1 MSARPLND
9 GVPPAPVVCLHG
21 VRKTYRLGAHVIP
34 ALQGVD
40 LVVQR
45 GELLALTG
53 PSGSGK
59 STLLNLCGLIDTPD
73 AGDIVLGGTAV
84 QGLDEQARTLL
95 RRDALGFV
103 FQSFNLVP
111 VMTVAENVDYP
122 LFLAGVPAAERRD
135 RVAQQLAA
143 VGLQAHAHHRPDAL
157 SGGQRQRVAIARALV
172 KRPRLVI
179 ADEPTASL
187 DSHTADQVLDL
198 MRARGQ
204 AEGAAFVIATHDSRL
219 TRRCDRV
226 VALLDGRIQ

>member
-1 MSARPLND
+1 MSARPLNV

-73 AGDIVLGGTAV
+73 AGEIMLGGTAV

-122 LFLAGVPAAERRD
+122 LFLAGVPAAERRE

-204 AEGAAFVIATHDSRL
+204 AEGAAFVIATHDGRL

>member
-1 MSARPLND
+1 MNT
-9 GVPPAPVVCLHG
+9 PVVALHG
-21 VRKTYRLGAHVIP
+21 VHKTYRLGAHVIP

-40 LVVQR
+40 LSVAR

-59 STLLNLCGLIDTPD
+59 STILNLCGLIDTAD
-73 AGDIVLGGTAV
+73 SGDIELNG
-84 QGLDEQARTLL
+84 QRINGLSEDQLTLL
-95 RRDALGFV
+95 RRDAMGFV

-122 LFLAGVPAAERRD
+122 LFLTGVPLKERRQ
-135 RVAQQLAA
+135 RVAAQLEA
-143 VGLQAHAHHRPDAL
+143 VGLQDHANHRPDAL

-172 KRPRLVI
+172 KRPKLVI

-198 MRARGQ
+198 MRERGPPPGAGVVIAPPDHPRPRPGARG
-204 AEGAAFVIATHDSRL
+204 H
-219 TRRCDRV
+219 
-226 VALLDGRIQ
+226 

>member
-1 MSARPLND
+1 MSARHLND
-9 GVPPAPVVCLHG
+9 RVPPAPVVCLHG

-73 AGDIVLGGTAV
+73 AGEIMLGGTAV

-204 AEGAAFVIATHDSRL
+204 AEGAAFLIATHDSRL